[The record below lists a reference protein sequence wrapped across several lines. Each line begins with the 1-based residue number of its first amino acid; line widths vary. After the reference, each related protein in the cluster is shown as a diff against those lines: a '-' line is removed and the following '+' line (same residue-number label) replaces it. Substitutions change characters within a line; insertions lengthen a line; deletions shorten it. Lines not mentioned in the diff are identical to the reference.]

1 MRLLTTVLKY
11 IGKQTFFDNMIFQ
24 LVLVVVGGLILPIV
38 VWILRY
44 RIKRYRNIY
53 SSLIDMENI
62 LANMNIEDDS
72 IRRDKQA
79 SLESTASRLRD
90 NLRTNSI
97 NSMRLDTE
105 LRTILTDSQSVVD
118 SWFVESVAGD
128 VSLESSSGYIH
139 EDNFTKAVNE
149 IQRDIYSVR
158 QELIIV
164 FFIGRGYDLLS

>member
-1 MRLLTTVLKY
+1 
-11 IGKQTFFDNMIFQ
+11 
-24 LVLVVVGGLILPIV
+24 
-38 VWILRY
+38 
-44 RIKRYRNIY
+44 
-53 SSLIDMENI
+53 
-62 LANMNIEDDS
+62 
-72 IRRDKQA
+72 
-79 SLESTASRLRD
+79 
-90 NLRTNSI
+90 
-97 NSMRLDTE
+97 MRLDTE